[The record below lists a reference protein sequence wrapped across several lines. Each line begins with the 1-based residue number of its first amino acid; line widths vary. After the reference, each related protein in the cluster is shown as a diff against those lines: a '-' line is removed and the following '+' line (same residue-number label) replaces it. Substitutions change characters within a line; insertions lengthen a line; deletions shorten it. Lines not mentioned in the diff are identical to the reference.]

1 MAFSATVLL
10 STVLMLFGKYIFLLF
25 ADDPAV
31 LDIGMEILTT
41 LVPFYLTYVL
51 VEILSGAIRSTGESL
66 RPMII
71 TGVGICL
78 LRIVWIAVTVST
90 DGNLKMLLYGYPI
103 TWATT
108 SLLIALYYIRGK
120 WLKRRI
126 AETSLQL

>member
-1 MAFSATVLL
+1 
-10 STVLMLFGKYIFLLF
+10 
-25 ADDPAV
+25 
-31 LDIGMEILTT
+31 
-41 LVPFYLTYVL
+41 
-51 VEILSGAIRSTGESL
+51 
-66 RPMII
+66 MII